1 MTVLFG
7 FLLKFGPW
15 LVAGVMALFAG
26 FTHLRSKAKVA
37 DAQQKAQVDVATAQ
51 AAQQVAVDNLNARKT
66 ADVQADADAAKTA
79 AAAAQERTNV
89 ENAQAVLSDD
99 AARAQLIGLLHG
111 AGAINPATG
120 QGSAGAD
127 PGRG

>member
-15 LVAGVMALFAG
+15 LLTGAAALFAG
-26 FTHLRSKAKVA
+26 FTHLRAKSKVA

-51 AAQQVAVDNLNARKT
+51 AAQQVAVDNLNTRKT
-66 ADVQADADAAKTA
+66 ADIQADADAAKTA
-79 AAAAQERTNV
+79 AVAAQERTNV
-89 ENAQAVLSDD
+89 ENAQAVLTDD
-99 AARAQLIGLLHG
+99 AARAQLIGLIHG
-111 AGAINPATG
+111 AGADNPGSG
-120 QGSAGAD
+120 QGSAGTD